1 MATIN
6 GNQKKLTVSGEAIE
20 SAVNSKH
27 EHSNSAV
34 LNKLSDKNGTLQ
46 YNGADI
52 TSEYTLPTASE
63 TVLGGVKV
71 DGSTITITNGVIKSK
86 QATIDST
93 LNSTSTNA
101 IQNKAVNAA
110 LLNKQDKLTA
120 GDNVTI
126 ANNKISVDLTLS
138 TATDEEIKNHIAS
151 LYE

>member
-1 MATIN
+1 MDIIKTNGSAT
-6 GNQKKLTVSGEAIE
+6 K
-20 SAVNSKH
+20 
-27 EHSNSAV
+27 
-34 LNKLSDKNGTLQ
+34 
-46 YNGADI
+46 
-52 TSEYTLPTASE
+52 YTLPTASE

-71 DGSTITITNGVIKSK
+71 DGSTITVTNGVIKSK

>member
-1 MATIN
+1 M
-6 GNQKKLTVSGEAIE
+6 
-20 SAVNSKH
+20 
-27 EHSNSAV
+27 
-34 LNKLSDKNGTLQ
+34 
-46 YNGADI
+46 ADI
-52 TSEYTLPTASE
+52 DSLKEEYRSNLTQCIQRVKTELDNKASADDLTELQTQVDIIKTNGSATKYTLPTASE

-71 DGSTITITNGVIKSK
+71 DGSTITVTNGVIKSK

-151 LYE
+151 LYK

>member
-1 MATIN
+1 M
-6 GNQKKLTVSGEAIE
+6 
-20 SAVNSKH
+20 
-27 EHSNSAV
+27 
-34 LNKLSDKNGTLQ
+34 
-46 YNGADI
+46 ADI
-52 TSEYTLPTASE
+52 DSLKEEYRSNLTQCIQRVKTELDNKASADDLTELQTQVDIIKTNGSATKYTLPTASE

-71 DGSTITITNGVIKSK
+71 DGSTITVTNGVIKSK

-101 IQNKAVNAA
+101 IQNKVVNAA

>member
-1 MATIN
+1 M
-6 GNQKKLTVSGEAIE
+6 
-20 SAVNSKH
+20 
-27 EHSNSAV
+27 
-34 LNKLSDKNGTLQ
+34 
-46 YNGADI
+46 ADI
-52 TSEYTLPTASE
+52 DSLKEEYRSNLTQCIQRVKTELDNKASADDLTELQTQVDIIKTNGSATKYTLPTASE

-71 DGSTITITNGVIKSK
+71 DGSTITVTNGVIKSK

-138 TATDEEIKNHIAS
+138 TATDKEIATHIAS

>member
-1 MATIN
+1 M
-6 GNQKKLTVSGEAIE
+6 
-20 SAVNSKH
+20 
-27 EHSNSAV
+27 
-34 LNKLSDKNGTLQ
+34 
-46 YNGADI
+46 ADI
-52 TSEYTLPTASE
+52 DSLKEEYRSNLTQCIQRVKTELDNKANADDLTELQTQVDIIKTNGSATKYTLPTASE

-71 DGSTITITNGVIKSK
+71 DGSTITVTNGVIKSK

-138 TATDEEIKNHIAS
+138 TATDKEIATHIAS

>member
-1 MATIN
+1 M
-6 GNQKKLTVSGEAIE
+6 
-20 SAVNSKH
+20 
-27 EHSNSAV
+27 
-34 LNKLSDKNGTLQ
+34 
-46 YNGADI
+46 ADI
-52 TSEYTLPTASE
+52 DSLKEEYRSNLTQCIQRVKTELDNKASADDLTELQTQVDIIKTNGSATKYTLPTASE

-71 DGSTITITNGVIKSK
+71 DGSTITVTNGVIKSK

-138 TATDEEIKNHIAS
+138 TATDKEIKNHIAT
-151 LYE
+151 LYK

>member
-1 MATIN
+1 M
-6 GNQKKLTVSGEAIE
+6 
-20 SAVNSKH
+20 
-27 EHSNSAV
+27 
-34 LNKLSDKNGTLQ
+34 
-46 YNGADI
+46 ADI
-52 TSEYTLPTASE
+52 DSLKEEYRSNLTQCIQRVKTELDNKASADDLTELQTQVDIIKTNGSATKYTLPTASE

-71 DGSTITITNGVIKSK
+71 DGSTITVTNGVIKSK

-126 ANNKISVDLTLS
+126 TNNTISVDITLS
-138 TATDEEIKNHIAS
+138 TATDKEITAHIAS

>member
-1 MATIN
+1 M
-6 GNQKKLTVSGEAIE
+6 
-20 SAVNSKH
+20 
-27 EHSNSAV
+27 
-34 LNKLSDKNGTLQ
+34 
-46 YNGADI
+46 ADI
-52 TSEYTLPTASE
+52 DSLKEEYRSNLTQCIQRVKTELDNKASADDLTELQTQVDIIKTNGSATKYTLPTASE

-71 DGSTITITNGVIKSK
+71 DGSTITVTNGVIKSK

-126 ANNKISVDLTLS
+126 ANNKISVDLTIS
-138 TATDEEIKNHIAS
+138 TATNEEIKNHIAT
-151 LYE
+151 LYK